1 MAGKS
6 VDKSGVFAWQI
17 GGFDMA
23 RKKFERVGRGQ
34 CRLRSGDDRP
44 ETEVED

>member
-17 GGFDMA
+17 GG
-23 RKKFERVGRGQ
+23 FERVGRGQ